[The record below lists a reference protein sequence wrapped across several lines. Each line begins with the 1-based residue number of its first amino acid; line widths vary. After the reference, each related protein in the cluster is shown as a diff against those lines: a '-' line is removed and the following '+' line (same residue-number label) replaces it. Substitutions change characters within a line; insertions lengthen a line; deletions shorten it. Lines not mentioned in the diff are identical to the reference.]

1 MAIPYVRNMLCCVNP
16 TLPSSYQASFS
27 WYEDLLS
34 LQKAVNDLITW
45 VNGYTGV
52 SEEWVKEYVASQLQ
66 SINDEIERFENE
78 VNGKLA
84 ENEQAYIA
92 FTNEVTQK
100 ISEILIEVDNK
111 NKAFYAL
118 IVAKVGEM
126 LDEVINKLSEQT
138 PVTDP
143 FTGKYNSL
151 KNVLYSLYEGVR
163 ADAITAYEYDTLGL
177 EAQRYDGFRLTAFDY
192 DTAFLEKCHDI
203 AYRVYSGFTG
213 LKSTI
218 QQAFSEIYQALR
230 TTGLTAQ
237 EYDEQDLTAQGY
249 DEKHLTSYGYDW
261 LFS

>member
-1 MAIPYVRNMLCCVNP
+1 MALPYVRNMLCCVNP

-34 LQKAVNDLITW
+34 LQKAVNDIITW

-100 ISEILIEVDNK
+100 ISDILIKVDNK
-111 NKAFYAL
+111 NKAFYRL
-118 IVAKVGEM
+118 IVAKVSEM

-151 KNVLYSLYEGVR
+151 KKVLYSLYEGVR
-163 ADAITAYEYDTLGL
+163 ADVITAYEYDALRL

-192 DTAFLEKCHDI
+192 DTAFLEKRHDI
-203 AYRVYSGFTG
+203 AYRVYSGSTG
-213 LKSTI
+213 LKCTI
-218 QQAFSEIYQALR
+218 QQAFSEIYQKLR
-230 TTGLTAQ
+230 TTGITAQ

-249 DEKHLTSYGYDW
+249 DEKQLTAYNYAW

>member
-1 MAIPYVRNMLCCVNP
+1 MSIPYVKNMLCCVNP

-34 LQKAVNDLITW
+34 LQKAVNEIITW

-52 SEEWVKEYVASQLQ
+52 SEDWVKEYVAGQLQ

-84 ENEQAYIA
+84 ENKQAYIA

-100 ISEILIEVDNK
+100 ISDILVEVDNK
-111 NKAFYAL
+111 NKAFYTL

-126 LDEVINKLSEQT
+126 LDEVINKLSDQT

-151 KNVLYSLYEGVR
+151 KHVLYSLYEGVR

-177 EAQRYDGFRLTAFDY
+177 EAQRYDGLRLTAFEY
-192 DTAFLEKCHDI
+192 DTAFLEKCHNI

-218 QQAFSEIYQALR
+218 QQAMSEIYQKLR

-237 EYDEQDLTAQGY
+237 EYDELNLTAQEY
-249 DEKHLTSYGYDW
+249 DEKQLTAYEYDW

>member
-1 MAIPYVRNMLCCVNP
+1 MLCCVNP

-34 LQKAVNDLITW
+34 LQKAVNEIITW

-52 SEEWVKEYVASQLQ
+52 SEDWVKEYVAGQLQ

-92 FTNEVTQK
+92 FTNEITQK
-100 ISEILIEVDNK
+100 ISEILIEVDSK
-111 NKAFYAL
+111 NKAFYTL

-126 LDEVINKLSEQT
+126 LDEVINKLSDHT

-151 KNVLYSLYEGVR
+151 KNVLYALYEGVR
-163 ADAITAYEYDTLGL
+163 ADTITAYEYDSLRL
-177 EAQRYDGFRLTAFDY
+177 EAQQYDGLRLTSFEY
-192 DTAFLEKCHDI
+192 DTAFLEKCHNL

-213 LKSTI
+213 LKSTL

-230 TTGLTAQ
+230 TTGLTTQ

-249 DEKHLTSYGYDW
+249 DEKQLTAYGYDW
-261 LFS
+261 IFS

>member
-1 MAIPYVRNMLCCVNP
+1 MAIPYVKNMLCCVNP
-16 TLPSSYQASFS
+16 ALPSSYQASFS

-34 LQKAVNDLITW
+34 LQKAVNELITW

-66 SINDEIERFENE
+66 GINDEIERFENE

-100 ISEILIEVDNK
+100 ISEILVEVDNK

-126 LDEVINKLSEQT
+126 LDEVINKLSDQT

-163 ADAITAYEYDTLGL
+163 ADAVTVYQYDSLGL
-177 EAQRYDGFRLTAFDY
+177 EVQRYDGLRLSVFDY
-192 DTAFLEKCHDI
+192 DTAFLEVCHNI
-203 AYRVYSGFTG
+203 AYRVFSGFTG
-213 LKSTI
+213 LKTTL
-218 QQAFSEIYQALR
+218 QQAFSEIYQELR
-230 TTGLTAQ
+230 TTGITVA
-237 EYDEQDLTAQGY
+237 EYDEQDLTVEEY
-249 DEKHLTSYGYDW
+249 DAKELTTYDYDW
-261 LFS
+261 LFA